1 MSNDLIVNIILV
13 ILAILLIVSYMVY
26 VIIDERKKWTMREFF
41 KYRIYYEVDYFLY
54 MDMVKKMKKV
64 LFKKKFELVCL
75 SVLIFALRKK
85 DNTPFDWEAFE
96 RTVKLMHD
104 QTDANLDMLTKMNK
118 QKDKIEEKI
127 KAKKK
132 ILGLKLVD

>member
-26 VIIDERKKWTMREFF
+26 VIIDERKKWNMREFF

-64 LFKKKFELVCL
+64 LVTLAVLVVK
-75 SVLIFALRKK
+75 VLCK
-85 DNTPFDWEAFE
+85 
-96 RTVKLMHD
+96 
-104 QTDANLDMLTKMNK
+104 
-118 QKDKIEEKI
+118 
-127 KAKKK
+127 
-132 ILGLKLVD
+132 

>member
-26 VIIDERKKWTMREFF
+26 VIIDERKKWNMREFF

-64 LFKKKFELVCL
+64 LFKKKLELV
-75 SVLIFALRKK
+75 VLNILVFLRRIFI
-85 DNTPFDWEAFE
+85 W
-96 RTVKLMHD
+96 
-104 QTDANLDMLTKMNK
+104 NK
-118 QKDKIEEKI
+118 N
-127 KAKKK
+127 
-132 ILGLKLVD
+132 

>member
-26 VIIDERKKWTMREFF
+26 VIIDERKKWNMREFF

-64 LFKKKFELVCL
+64 LFKKKIELVYL
-75 SVLIFALRKK
+75 SILVFLRRIFI
-85 DNTPFDWEAFE
+85 W
-96 RTVKLMHD
+96 
-104 QTDANLDMLTKMNK
+104 NK
-118 QKDKIEEKI
+118 N
-127 KAKKK
+127 
-132 ILGLKLVD
+132 

>member
-26 VIIDERKKWTMREFF
+26 VIIDERKKWNMREFF

-64 LFKKKFELVCL
+64 LFKKKIELVCL
-75 SVLIFALRKK
+75 SVLVFLRRIFI
-85 DNTPFDWEAFE
+85 W
-96 RTVKLMHD
+96 
-104 QTDANLDMLTKMNK
+104 NK
-118 QKDKIEEKI
+118 N
-127 KAKKK
+127 
-132 ILGLKLVD
+132 

>member
-1 MSNDLIVNIILV
+1 MEQELNSILQF
-13 ILAILLIVSYMVY
+13 ILFALTGLTGIA
-26 VIIDERKKWTMREFF
+26 
-41 KYRIYYEVDYFLY
+41 
-54 MDMVKKMKKV
+54 
-64 LFKKKFELVCL
+64 
-75 SVLIFALRKK
+75 VLIFALRKK

-104 QTDANLDMLTKMNK
+104 QTDANLDMLTKINK

>member
-26 VIIDERKKWTMREFF
+26 VIIDERKKWNMREFL

-64 LFKKKFELVCL
+64 LFKKRLELV
-75 SVLIFALRKK
+75 VLNILVFLRRIFI
-85 DNTPFDWEAFE
+85 W
-96 RTVKLMHD
+96 
-104 QTDANLDMLTKMNK
+104 NK
-118 QKDKIEEKI
+118 N
-127 KAKKK
+127 
-132 ILGLKLVD
+132 

>member
-26 VIIDERKKWTMREFF
+26 VIIDERKKWNMREFF

-64 LFKKKFELVCL
+64 LFKKKTELVCL
-75 SVLIFALRKK
+75 SILVFLRRIFI
-85 DNTPFDWEAFE
+85 W
-96 RTVKLMHD
+96 
-104 QTDANLDMLTKMNK
+104 NK
-118 QKDKIEEKI
+118 N
-127 KAKKK
+127 
-132 ILGLKLVD
+132 

>member
-26 VIIDERKKWTMREFF
+26 VIIDERKKWNMREFF

-54 MDMVKKMKKV
+54 MDMVKKMKKD

-75 SVLIFALRKK
+75 SVLVFLRSIFI
-85 DNTPFDWEAFE
+85 W
-96 RTVKLMHD
+96 
-104 QTDANLDMLTKMNK
+104 NK
-118 QKDKIEEKI
+118 N
-127 KAKKK
+127 
-132 ILGLKLVD
+132 